1 MILKDLT
8 YAAMPGGWEMVV
20 IAIVILL
27 LFGAKKLPELAKGL
41 GQGIREFKGAVDGVK
56 DEINDAKDKVES
68 DENKIYFLLKEFKFK
83 NFKESQEFINKVG
96 DIAETEGHHPDIW
109 FGWGYAKIKIFT
121 HAIKGLHE
129 SDFVL
134 AAKVD
139 KIS

>member
-1 MILKDLT
+1 MIFQDLT

-68 DENKIYFLLKEFKFK
+68 DENNEEK
-83 NFKESQEFINKVG
+83 N
-96 DIAETEGHHPDIW
+96 
-109 FGWGYAKIKIFT
+109 
-121 HAIKGLHE
+121 
-129 SDFVL
+129 SD
-134 AAKVD
+134 
-139 KIS
+139 